1 MPNSEY
7 MKSFQSRIKRHV
19 QKDSSLSVSRLKE
32 KCGYHGT
39 SYGTFK
45 SALKQITKTESSIK
59 TSINTSLSNLY
70 KLKDDASNRYHLQKL
85 NYIKKKQEIETT
97 YTIKVSTHRD
107 VHNEIA
113 GVKKV
118 ICNQKNEIQVNLD
131 WEQYKC
137 YAEKIAN
144 NCQKRWQTVANMG
157 EMYSQVLSMCMHTEA
172 LPDLTEQLRI
182 DRFLDLKDLSDELER
197 LKL

>member
-1 MPNSEY
+1 MPNLEY

-32 KCGYHGT
+32 KRGYHGT
-39 SYGTFK
+39 SYGTLK
-45 SALKQITKTESSIK
+45 STLTQITKTESSLK

-97 YTIKVSTHRD
+97 YNIKVSTHRD

-113 GVKKV
+113 EIKKV
-118 ICNQKNEIQVNLD
+118 ICNQKDEIQVNLD
-131 WEQYKC
+131 WTQYER
-137 YAEKIAN
+137 YAEQIAS
-144 NCQKRWQTVANMG
+144 NCQKKWQSVANMG
-157 EMYSQVLSMCMHTEA
+157 EMYAQVISMCMHVEV
-172 LPDLTEQLRI
+172 LPNLNEQLQV
-182 DRFLDLKDLSDELER
+182 DRFLDLEDLSDELAQLE
-197 LKL
+197 L